1 MRIAI
6 IHHQYQR
13 KGGMERYLFDLLE
26 GFSQGSDHS
35 TVLVYK
41 QDKSLPPLENTEVI
55 KYSLNW
61 LPRVLRKYFFA
72 YRLSRG
78 YNRDSYDCTIS
89 LMRSMSQDLIVSGGT
104 HCGFLA
110 HTDKK
115 PSIWDR
121 CEIYAEQKSFMISKG
136 IIAHSRMV
144 ADEIQRYYAIEP
156 EKIHC
161 ILPPINT
168 QQFHSGIR
176 KSRETLRQKWNIKSD
191 KMTLLFP
198 STGHKRKGIEPLL
211 KALELLPQDRYE
223 LLIAGDKIT
232 KNKLPNNVRCLGF
245 VTDMAE
251 LYAAVDITILPS
263 YYEPFGLVVPESLAC
278 GTPVIVSPFVGAKDL
293 LNDSYGIVMPSVSVH
308 AIKQAIERASQ
319 QQFAIPENFSQEH
332 DLTIEAHIKKIK
344 DVMTRQRRV

>member
-26 GFSQGSDHS
+26 GFSQQNDHS

-41 QDKSLPPLENTEVI
+41 QDQSIIPVENSKVI

-61 LPRVLRKYFFA
+61 LPRVLRKYYFA
-72 YRLSRG
+72 YRLSK
-78 YNRDSYDCTIS
+78 NHHQSAYDCTIS
-89 LMRSMSQDLIVSGGT
+89 LMRSMSQDLVVSGGT

-115 PSIWDR
+115 PSLWDR
-121 CEIYAEQKSFMISKG
+121 CEIFAEQKSFMASKG
-136 IIAHSRMV
+136 IIAHSRMI
-144 ADEIQRYYAIEP
+144 ADEIQRYYAIEA

-168 QQFHSGIR
+168 HRFHLGIR
-176 KSRETLRQKWNIKSD
+176 ESREMLRKKWNIQSNKL
-191 KMTLLFP
+191 TLLFP

-211 KALELLPQDRYE
+211 KALELLPEDRYE
-223 LLIAGDKIT
+223 LLIAGDQLS
-232 KNKLPNNVRCLGF
+232 KNKIPNNVRCLGF
-245 VTDMAE
+245 VNDMAE

-263 YYEPFGLVVPESLAC
+263 FYEPFGLVVPESLAC

-293 LNDSYGIVMPSVSVH
+293 LNKSYGIVMPSVSVH
-308 AIKQAIERASQ
+308 AIKHAIEQASE
-319 QQFAIPENFSQEH
+319 QQFSIPEDFSQRH
-332 DLTIEAHIKKIK
+332 NLTIDAHIEKIK
-344 DVMTRQRRV
+344 AVMP

>member
-26 GFSQGSDHS
+26 GFAQENMHS

-41 QDKSLPPLENTEVI
+41 QDKSIMPVQNSEIV

-61 LPRVLRKYFFA
+61 LPRVLRKYYFA
-72 YRLSRG
+72 YRLSKEHKM
-78 YNRDSYDCTIS
+78 NSYDCTIS
-89 LMRSMSQDLIVSGGT
+89 LMRAMSQDLIVSGGT

-115 PSIWDR
+115 PSLWDR

-136 IIAHSRMV
+136 IIAHSRMI
-144 ADEIQRYYAIEP
+144 ADEILRYYAIP
-156 EKIHC
+156 QEKIHC

-168 QQFHSGIR
+168 QRFHRGIR
-176 KSRETLRQKWNIKSD
+176 ESRELLRQKWNIQSN

-211 KALELLPQDRYE
+211 KALELLPQDRFE
-223 LLIAGDKIT
+223 LLIAGDEL
-232 KNKLPNNVRCLGF
+232 KNKVPKNVRCLGF
-245 VTDMAE
+245 VSDMAE

-263 YYEPFGLVVPESLAC
+263 FYEPFGLVVPESLAC

-293 LNDSYGIVMPSVSVH
+293 LNDAYGIVMPSVSVH
-308 AIKQAIERASQ
+308 AIKQAIESASQ
-319 QQFAIPENFSQEH
+319 QEFSIPEDFSQRH
-332 DLTIEAHIKKIK
+332 DLTVEAHIKKIK
-344 DVMTRQRRV
+344 DVMAGLHV

>member
-26 GFSQGSDHS
+26 GFSEQNDNS

-41 QDKSLPPLENTEVI
+41 QDQSIKPVDRSSVI

-61 LPRVLRKYFFA
+61 LPRILRKYYFA
-72 YRLSRG
+72 YRLSKDHK
-78 YNRDSYDCTIS
+78 RDSFDCTIS

-115 PSIWDR
+115 PSLWDR
-121 CEIYAEQKSFMISKG
+121 CEIFAEQKSFEVSKG
-136 IIAHSRMV
+136 IIAHSKMIS
-144 ADEIQRYYAIEP
+144 DEIQRYYAIAP

-168 QQFHSGIR
+168 QRFHRGIR
-176 KSRETLRQKWNIKSD
+176 NAREALRQKWNIQSE

-223 LLIAGDKIT
+223 LLIAGDELT
-232 KNKLPNNVRCLGF
+232 KNKTPPNVRCLGF

-251 LYAAVDITILPS
+251 LYAAVDFTILPS
-263 YYEPFGLVVPESLAC
+263 FYEPFGLVVPESLAC

-308 AIKQAIERASQ
+308 AIKQAIERASL
-319 QQFAIPENFSQEH
+319 QQFSIPEDFSQRH
-332 DLTIEAHIKKIK
+332 NLTIEAHINKIK
-344 DVMTRQRRV
+344 NVVAS